1 MGIIDSVRS
10 VNSPSKAAKL
20 ENFDKDQ
27 QIAQIYCH
35 RPPDNV
41 GRPVIWFNNAFS
53 GFKANY
59 NNESL
64 LLPKKLN
71 QQVLEF
77 VKEMAMTYDK
87 ENDRQDILDSFLSEA
102 LGLNFN
108 TVQLS
113 DGSSND
119 GCLLQNNNYLVA
131 IREIKNEIGLGQ
143 SDPFL
148 QASFSYFKFWAQNKI
163 NIYMVN

>member
-1 MGIIDSVRS
+1 MDIIDNVAS

-27 QIAQIYCH
+27 KMAQIYCH
-35 RPPDNV
+35 QPPDNV
-41 GRPVIWFNNAFS
+41 GRPVIWFNRAFS
-53 GFKANY
+53 KFKTDY
-59 NNESL
+59 NNEN
-64 LLPKKLN
+64 LPLSKKLN

-77 VKEMAMTYDK
+77 VKKMAMTYNN
-87 ENDRQDILDSFLSEA
+87 ENDRKDVLDLFLSEA

-108 TVQLS
+108 TIKLS

-131 IREIKNEIGLGQ
+131 ICEMKNEIGLGH

-148 QASFSYFKFWAQNKI
+148 QASFSYFKFWAQNKV